1 MPLRRFNALVMG
13 LPPESAVWRQGRLW
27 TQTHEL
33 LASIYERQDHWG
45 SALVQM
51 SGRVLKDGA
60 KPPPVMQITHPDRVV
75 VEPEKKKPASFE
87 DVARMFGGRG

>member
-1 MPLRRFNALVMG
+1 MPLRRFHALVMG
-13 LPPESAVWRQGRLW
+13 LPPEAALWRQGRLW

-33 LASIYERQDHWG
+33 LASIFERQEHWG

-60 KPPPVMQITHPDRVV
+60 KPPPVMQITHDDRPVRQD
-75 VEPEKKKPASFE
+75 EKKKVASLDE
-87 DVARMFGGRG
+87 VARMFGGR

>member
-1 MPLRRFNALVMG
+1 MALRRFHALVMG
-13 LPPESAVWRQGRLW
+13 LPPEAALWRRGRLW
-27 TQTHEL
+27 TQAHEL
-33 LASIYERQDHWG
+33 AATGIERGEHWG

-60 KPPPVMQITHPDRVV
+60 KVPVITLSHPDRVTAG
-75 VEPEKKKPASFE
+75 PEKKKPASFE